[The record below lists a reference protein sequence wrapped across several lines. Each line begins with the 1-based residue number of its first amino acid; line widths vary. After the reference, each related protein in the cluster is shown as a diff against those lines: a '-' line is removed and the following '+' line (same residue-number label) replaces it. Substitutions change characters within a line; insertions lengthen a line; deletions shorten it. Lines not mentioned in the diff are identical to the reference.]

1 MTTSLSAGCKRSTP
15 DSADDDGACVAPITV
30 GFVAGGAVEA
40 VSETLAALGIAHD
53 RLLVRSGI
61 DPHGPGRTDPVSFAA
76 LGRLMIAA
84 AHRSECPHFGLLAGQ
99 RTTLASLGLLGVLM
113 RNSATVGD
121 ALRALE
127 MYQGLFDR
135 GAVIDV
141 RVRGPVA
148 VASYAPY
155 EPDADGIALH
165 CERAL
170 TAMTNL
176 LRSLC
181 DPEWAPDEV
190 LVPRSQPVDTRPYA
204 DFFRAPVR
212 FGQEIA
218 ALVFPA
224 ALLVRPI
231 VGGNPAL
238 RSTAERRLGRSGSGD
253 LTDEL
258 RRHLRATLIHGRLS
272 AQRAAET
279 MAVHRR
285 TLSRR
290 LKAAGTCYRSVA
302 NETRLAVAR
311 QLLADTDLDLAE
323 ISATLEFS
331 EPAAFTH
338 AFRRWTGT
346 TPSAWRK
353 ERRRGV
359 AASERFTPIRG
370 GEAP

>member
-1 MTTSLSAGCKRSTP
+1 MTTSLSAGHERSTP
-15 DSADDDGACVAPITV
+15 GLADEGGASGSPIAV
-30 GFVAGGAVEA
+30 GFVSGGAVEA
-40 VSETLAALGIAHD
+40 ASGTLAALGIAQD
-53 RLLVRSGI
+53 RLLVQSGI
-61 DPHGPGRTDPVSFAA
+61 DPHDLGRTDPVAFA
-76 LGRLMIAA
+76 LGRLMVVA
-84 AHRSECPHFGLLAGQ
+84 AHRSGCPHGGLLAGR
-99 RTTLASLGLLGVLM
+99 RTTLASVELLGVLM
-113 RNSATVGD
+113 RNSETVGD

-127 MYQGLFDR
+127 VHQGLFDR

-141 RVRGPVA
+141 GVDGPVA

-170 TAMTNL
+170 TAMTTL
-176 LRSLC
+176 LRALC
-181 DPEWAPDEV
+181 DAEWAPDEV
-190 LVPRSQPVDTRPYA
+190 LVPRSQPRDTKPYA

-212 FGQEIA
+212 FEQEIA

-224 ALLVRPI
+224 ALLVRP
-231 VGGNPAL
+231 VAGANPVL
-238 RSTAERRLGRSGSGD
+238 CRIAERRLRRFESGG

-258 RRHLRATLIHGRLS
+258 RRHLRASLIHGGLS

-290 LKAAGTCYRSVA
+290 LKAEGTCYRSVA

-311 QLLADTDLDLAE
+311 QLLADTDLGLAE

-346 TPSAWRK
+346 TPSAWR
-353 ERRRGV
+353 RDRRGR
-359 AASERFTPIRG
+359 AATAERAAPGQG

>member
-1 MTTSLSAGCKRSTP
+1 MTTLLSVGRERSTRK
-15 DSADDDGACVAPITV
+15 DAGGDGAYGPPIAL
-30 GFVAGGAVEA
+30 GFVSGSAVEA
-40 VSETLAALGIAHD
+40 VCKTLAALGIAPD
-53 RLLVRSGI
+53 RLLAQSGI
-61 DPHGPGRTDPVSFAA
+61 DPHGLGRDDAVSFSA
-76 LGRLMIAA
+76 LGRLMVAA
-84 AHRSECPHFGLLAGQ
+84 AHRSGCPHFGLLVGQ
-99 RTTLASLGLLGVLM
+99 RTTLASLGQLGVLM
-113 RNSATVGD
+113 RNTHTLGD
-121 ALRALE
+121 ALRALALH
-127 MYQGLFDR
+127 QGLFDR

-141 RVRGPVA
+141 MVKGPVA
-148 VASYAPY
+148 VACYAPY

-170 TAMTNL
+170 TAMTNVVRAL
-176 LRSLC
+176 GEP
-181 DPEWAPDEV
+181 DWAPDEV
-190 LVPRSQPVDTRPYA
+190 LVPRRQPQDTKPYA
-204 DFFRAPVR
+204 DVFRAPVR
-212 FGQEIA
+212 FEQEIA

-224 ALLVRPI
+224 ALLGHP
-231 VGGNPAL
+231 VGGANPAL
-238 RSTAERRLGRSGSGD
+238 RRIAERRLCRAAAGD

-258 RRHLRATLIHGRLS
+258 RRHLRTILIRGRLS

-311 QLLADTDLDLAE
+311 QLLADTDLGLAE
-323 ISATLEFS
+323 ISAALDFS

-346 TPSAWRK
+346 TPSAWRRD
-353 ERRRGV
+353 RRRGV
-359 AASERFTPIRG
+359 ATMDQFAPGQG

>member
-1 MTTSLSAGCKRSTP
+1 MTTSLSAGHRRPTP
-15 DSADDDGACVAPITV
+15 EISDEDGASGAPFAV
-30 GFVAGGAVEA
+30 GFVSGSAVEG

-61 DPHGPGRTDPVSFAA
+61 DPDGLGRADPVSFAA
-76 LGRLMIAA
+76 LGRLMVAA

-113 RNSATVGD
+113 RNSETVGD

-127 MYQGLFDR
+127 MHQGLFDR
-135 GAVIDV
+135 GAVLDV
-141 RVRGPVA
+141 GVDGPVA

-155 EPDADGIALH
+155 EPDADGIALL

-170 TAMTNL
+170 TAMTTL
-176 LRSLC
+176 LRALC

-190 LVPRSQPVDTRPYA
+190 LVPRSQPLDTKPYA
-204 DFFRAPVR
+204 EFFRAPMR

-224 ALLVRPI
+224 AFLVRPV
-231 VGGNPAL
+231 VGANPAL
-238 RSTAERRLGRSGSGD
+238 RRTAERRLGWSKSGD

-258 RRHLRATLIHGRLS
+258 RRQLRTTMIHGRLS

-311 QLLADTDLDLAE
+311 QLLADTDLHLAE
-323 ISATLEFS
+323 ISAALDFS

-338 AFRRWTGT
+338 AFQRWTGM
-346 TPSAWRK
+346 TPSAWRRD
-353 ERRRGV
+353 RRSGV
-359 AASERFTPIRG
+359 AAMERFTPG
-370 GEAP
+370 QGDEAP

>member
-1 MTTSLSAGCKRSTP
+1 MTTSLSLGRERSILK
-15 DSADDDGACVAPITV
+15 DAVGDGGFGLPIAV
-30 GFVAGGAVEA
+30 GFVSGMAVEA
-40 VSETLAALGIAHD
+40 VCETLVAVGIAPD
-53 RLLVRSGI
+53 RLLAQSGI
-61 DPHGPGRTDPVSFAA
+61 DPRGPGRDDAVSFAA
-76 LGRLMIAA
+76 LGRLMDVA
-84 AHRSECPHFGLLAGQ
+84 AHRSGCPHFGLLAGQ

-113 RNSATVGD
+113 RNAVTLGD

-127 MYQGLFDR
+127 RHQGLFDR

-141 RVRGPVA
+141 AVKGPVA

-170 TAMTNL
+170 TAMTNVV
-176 LRSLC
+176 RGLC
-181 DPEWAPDEV
+181 EPEWAPDEV
-190 LVPRSQPVDTRPYA
+190 LLPRRQPQDAKPYA
-204 DFFRAPVR
+204 DVFRAPVR
-212 FGQEIA
+212 FEQEIA

-224 ALLVRPI
+224 VLLEHPI
-231 VGGNPAL
+231 GGASPTL
-238 RSTAERRLGRSGSGD
+238 RRIAERRLRRLEAGD
-253 LTDEL
+253 LTDNL
-258 RRHLRATLIHGRLS
+258 RRHLRTILIRGRLS

-290 LKAAGTCYRSVA
+290 LKAAGTSYRSVA

-311 QLLADTDLDLAE
+311 QLLADTDLGLAE
-323 ISATLEFS
+323 ISAALDFS

-346 TPSAWRK
+346 TPSAWRRD
-353 ERRRGV
+353 RRRGV
-359 AASERFTPIRG
+359 ATTDRFVPGQG